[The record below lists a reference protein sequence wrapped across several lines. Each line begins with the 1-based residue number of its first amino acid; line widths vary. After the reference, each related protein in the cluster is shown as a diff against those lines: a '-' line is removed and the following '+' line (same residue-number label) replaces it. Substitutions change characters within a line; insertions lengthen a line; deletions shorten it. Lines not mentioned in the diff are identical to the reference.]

1 MLLSATMETISVRY
15 DDSFIQDMEKVMK
28 ENRYATKAEFIRE
41 AIRDK
46 MHDLET
52 NAALKR
58 LEAAYGAGAHKK
70 RKITDADIHRAR
82 EKAAKEIAKELG
94 VDLD

>member
-1 MLLSATMETISVRY
+1 METISVRY
-15 DDSFIQDMEKVMK
+15 EDSFIHDMVKIMKV
-28 ENRYATKAEFIRE
+28 NRYATKAEFIRE

-52 NAALKR
+52 KAALKR
-58 LEAAYGAGAHKK
+58 LEAAYGAGVHKG
-70 RKITDADIHRAR
+70 RKITDADLHRAKD
-82 EKAAKEIAKELG
+82 KAFEEVARKLG

>member
-1 MLLSATMETISVRY
+1 METLSVRY
-15 DDSFIQDMEKVMK
+15 EDDFIHDMEKVMK

-52 NAALKR
+52 KAALKR

-70 RKITDADIHRAR
+70 RKITDADMRRAK
-82 EKAAKEIAKELG
+82 EKAFEEVAKKLG